1 MKHLRDL
8 YAKALED
15 YEKEL
20 IKRQEL
26 EKKINKII
34 EIINYYGVDKEYN
47 DNVILRHILKD
58 MLDILKEVKK

>member
-1 MKHLRDL
+1 MKHLSDL

-26 EKKINKII
+26 EKIIKETI
-34 EIINYYGVDKEYN
+34 EILKQPQFQCDNIPCNLEEDIDK
-47 DNVILRHILKD
+47 LR
-58 MLDILKEVKK
+58 KKLGGI